1 MQMVELSQLNWNILL
16 KYNKSISIYI
26 FNILNIR
33 LNNLA
38 KLKIYFIDYISVLYS
53 VNKGMANLS
62 VYYTIAHPIFFWKMD
77 RHSLQYI
84 LDVGYAC

>member
-33 LNNLA
+33 LNNIA
-38 KLKIYFIDYISVLYS
+38 KLKIYFIDYISIKCTL
-53 VNKGMANLS
+53 
-62 VYYTIAHPIFFWKMD
+62 
-77 RHSLQYI
+77 
-84 LDVGYAC
+84 